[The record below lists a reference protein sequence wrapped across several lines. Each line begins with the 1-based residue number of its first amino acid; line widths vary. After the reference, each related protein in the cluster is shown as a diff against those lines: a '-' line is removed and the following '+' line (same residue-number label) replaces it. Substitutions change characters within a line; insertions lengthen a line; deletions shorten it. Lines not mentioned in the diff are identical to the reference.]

1 MPADIT
7 LYHILLANLVVLA
20 GSCLQGVAGYG
31 IGTLAAPLLFL
42 ISPAFIPAPL
52 TLNAG
57 VLTVL
62 MLMRNR
68 TSLQVREVR
77 FAIAGGLVGAVFA
90 GATLMVISAEG
101 FELVFGA
108 LILVAVMLSVA
119 GLKPRLNPRNSVIAG
134 AASAYMG
141 TITAVG
147 GPPIAM
153 IYQNEKGPLVR
164 ANMSA
169 FFLFANVFVLTTLV
183 FSGYLG
189 VTELWLFVATMPGV
203 FIGFW
208 LSAGLVNRLPF
219 EALRPIILGIAAIAG
234 LAALIRGL
242 VNLYGG

>member
-7 LYHILLANLVVLA
+7 IVHLLLANLVVLA
-20 GSCLQGVAGYG
+20 GSCLQGVAGFG

-42 ISPAFIPAPL
+42 ISPAFIPASL
-52 TLNAG
+52 TLNAS

-68 TSLQVREVR
+68 TSLQIREVR
-77 FAIAGGLVGAVFA
+77 YAIGGSLVGAILA
-90 GATLMVISAEG
+90 GGTLLVISTRG
-101 FELVFGA
+101 FELIFGI
-108 LILVAVMLSVA
+108 LILLAVGLSVA

-134 AASAYMG
+134 TASAYMG

-169 FFLFANVFVLTTLV
+169 FFMVANLFALVTLV

-189 VTELWLFVATMPGV
+189 TTELTLFLATVPGV
-203 FIGFW
+203 FLGFW
-208 LSAGLVNRLPF
+208 LSAGLVARLPF

-242 VNLYGG
+242 INLNGG

>member
-1 MPADIT
+1 MPADIS
-7 LYHILLANLVVLA
+7 LYHILLANLAILA
-20 GSCLQGVAGYG
+20 GACLQGVAGYG
-31 IGTLAAPLLFL
+31 IGALAAPLLFL

-77 FAIAGGLVGAVFA
+77 YAIGGGVVGAIMA
-90 GATLMVISAEG
+90 GATLLVISADG
-101 FELVFGA
+101 FELAFGI
-108 LILVAVMLSVA
+108 LIVLAVLLSLG
-119 GLKPRLNPRNSVIAG
+119 GLKPRLTPRNSVIAG
-134 AASAYMG
+134 LASTYMG

-169 FFLFANVFVLTTLV
+169 FFLFASVFALATLI

-189 VTELWLFVATMPGV
+189 KAELWLFAATVPGV
-203 FIGFW
+203 LIGFW
-208 LSAGLVNRLPF
+208 LSAGLVTRLPF
-219 EALRPIILGIAAIAG
+219 EALRPIILCMAALAG
-234 LAALIRGL
+234 LAATVRGL
-242 VNLYGG
+242 INLYGG

>member
-7 LYHILLANLVVLA
+7 LYHIVLANLVVLA

-68 TSLQVREVR
+68 TSLQTREVR
-77 FAIAGGLVGAVFA
+77 FAIGGGLVGAALA
-90 GATLMVISAEG
+90 GGTLLVISARG

-108 LILVAVMLSVA
+108 LILLAVALSVA

-169 FFLFANVFVLTTLV
+169 FFLFANVFVLTTLLL
-183 FSGYLG
+183 SGYLG
-189 VTELWLFVATMPGV
+189 VTELWLFVATVPGV
-203 FIGFW
+203 FAGFW

-242 VNLYGG
+242 VSLYTG

>member
-7 LYHILLANLVVLA
+7 LVHLILANLVVLA

-42 ISPAFIPAPL
+42 ISPAFIPASL

-62 MLMRNR
+62 MLVRNR

-77 FAIAGGLVGAVFA
+77 YAIGGSLIGSVLAGV
-90 GATLMVISAEG
+90 TLLMISTQG
-101 FELVFGA
+101 FELIFGS
-108 LILVAVMLSVA
+108 LILLAVILSVA

-134 AASAYMG
+134 TVSAFMG

-169 FFLFANVFVLTTLV
+169 FFLVANIFVLITLIL
-183 FSGYLG
+183 SGYLG
-189 VTELWLFVATMPGV
+189 ATELWLFAATVPGV
-203 FIGFW
+203 FVGFW

-219 EALRPIILGIAAIAG
+219 EALRLIILGIAAVAG

-242 VNLYGG
+242 ISLNGG